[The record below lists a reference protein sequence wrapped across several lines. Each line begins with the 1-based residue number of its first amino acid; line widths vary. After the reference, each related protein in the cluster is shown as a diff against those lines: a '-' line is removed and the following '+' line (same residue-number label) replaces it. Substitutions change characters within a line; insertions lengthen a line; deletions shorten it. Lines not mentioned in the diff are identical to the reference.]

1 MKQAIAIQHPIK
13 GDVNWLGELLP
24 TVDTNYPILI
34 TNHWGWQIDSVRK
47 IFFQTDY
54 DEIFFL
60 NETMI
65 VKNNS
70 IWKIVFEDLKGYSV
84 ALAEKYQMYLGK
96 YLRKYV
102 EQTNFPKVT
111 TRREDVIRGEDE
123 WNHEYMSLDSNI
135 VWIQPITDVN
145 PDIESNFEYKFGR
158 KNMVVENDYI
168 KKWKSQWNIS
178 MIQ

>member
-1 MKQAIAIQHPIK
+1 MKQAIAVQHPIK
-13 GDVNWLGELLP
+13 GRSDWLGELLP
-24 TVDTNYPILI
+24 TLDTIYPIIL

-47 IFFQTDY
+47 TFEKTDY

-70 IWKIVFEDLKGYSV
+70 VWDIIFKENQGKTV
-84 ALAEKYQMYLGK
+84 AFAEKLQMYLAK

-102 EQTNFPKVT
+102 DQTTFPKVN

-123 WNHEYMSLDSNI
+123 WNHQYMTLDSNI

-145 PDIESNFEYKFGR
+145 PQFPENFEHKFGR
-158 KNMVVENDYI
+158 KNMIVQNDYF
-168 KKWKSQWNIS
+168 KKWKSAWNIS
-178 MIQ
+178 MIP